1 MISNLSELHE
11 KTHFKSIGK
20 NSEICALFLL
30 RLGCWKLSVVYK
42 SRVNKSSVTSCELL
56 AIFSRSTWSRWA
68 KDWGNLVW
76 NQIIYLNQ
84 DSHWNSLASEQL
96 YISRIKRIF
105 FCMLEPTTIPLKLRI
120 TGIAIQALFCLR
132 LHKNVWRLS
141 CLLWH
146 FMTFINKNNNNK
158 KKERDKQTN
167 TFQVSSI
174 CFQILLAVVCVLYG
188 RRQRLSKHS
197 CLTQMERAEKDTAR
211 KWQRKTSPNITCVA
225 GGLRCCLGAERK
237 MKGLSFFSLPS
248 KPQTASTA
256 G

>member
-1 MISNLSELHE
+1 MIILYLTLQIILHASNKLWLNEHRRVVVLILNLNCGWHLIESYRPIWNGNESCEIKIDHDTRGFTKDVKMTSNLSELHE

-42 SRVNKSSVTSCELL
+42 SRVIESSVTSCELL

-105 FCMLEPTTIPLKLRI
+105 FCMLEPTTIP
-120 TGIAIQALFCLR
+120 
-132 LHKNVWRLS
+132 
-141 CLLWH
+141 
-146 FMTFINKNNNNK
+146 
-158 KKERDKQTN
+158 
-167 TFQVSSI
+167 
-174 CFQILLAVVCVLYG
+174 
-188 RRQRLSKHS
+188 
-197 CLTQMERAEKDTAR
+197 
-211 KWQRKTSPNITCVA
+211 
-225 GGLRCCLGAERK
+225 
-237 MKGLSFFSLPS
+237 
-248 KPQTASTA
+248 
-256 G
+256 